1 MTWPWH
7 CHVWPIVWLH
17 DIEWHEYQS
26 IGMFMVYILLY
37 LHGSSPTGWLTRVM
51 FLHVHVLPW
60 SSHSGFRCMHVSCS
74 YFQSSSHTFFKC
86 VMICMILCV
95 QVCMA
100 CLHGLHEWQHH
111 IGFMSVML
119 SCWSCLQLWSF
130 RLASRPMCLWFN
142 NCTWYSHAW
151 SFGVCVF
158 PCWCSW
164 PNVPQ
169 AHMAQGMDS
178 LAL

>member
-1 MTWPWH
+1 MAMTWPCMAYMTSWYRMA
-7 CHVWPIVWLH
+7 WIP
-17 DIEWHEYQS
+17 
-26 IGMFMVYILLY
+26 VYCLVYGVFTFFLP
-37 LHGSSPTGWLTRVM
+37 GSSPTGWLTCVM

-119 SCWSCLQLWSF
+119 SCLLCLPLWPF
-130 RLASRPMCLWFN
+130 RLASRLCTWFSL
-142 NCTWYSHAW
+142 CTWYSHAW
-151 SFGVCVF
+151 SLGVCVF